1 MEIYNPSTERSSEG
15 VVLTTRSPRA
25 LVIDDDRYVLS
36 LLCDLLGSW
45 GYDVD
50 GVNSPA
56 EGIRRFQ
63 AAPYD
68 VIVTDLTMPGV
79 SGIDVVTRIRDENHT
94 VAVILFTASIG
105 DLDDARER
113 LQFTLL
119 RKPLEIETLR
129 RAVREAM
136 ARRPV

>member
-45 GYDVD
+45 GYEVD
-50 GVNSPA
+50 GVDSPA
-56 EGIRRFQ
+56 EGLRRFQ
-63 AAPYD
+63 AGPYD
-68 VIVTDLTMPGV
+68 VVVTDLTMPGV
-79 SGIDVVTRIRDENHT
+79 SGIDVVTRIRDDNHT
-94 VAVILFTASIG
+94 VGVILFTASTS

-129 RAVREAM
+129 RAVREAL

>member
-15 VVLTTRSPRA
+15 VVLSTRSPRA

-45 GYDVD
+45 GYEVD

-56 EGIRRFQ
+56 EGLRRFQ
-63 AAPYD
+63 AALYD

-79 SGIDVVTRIRDENHT
+79 SGIDVVTRIRDHDHK
-94 VAVILFTASIG
+94 VGVILFTGSAN

-129 RAVREAM
+129 RAVREALE
-136 ARRPV
+136 RRPV

>member
-1 MEIYNPSTERSSEG
+1 MDIYEASTKRSADG

-50 GVNSPA
+50 GVGSPA
-56 EGIRRFQ
+56 DGLRRFH
-63 AAPYD
+63 ASAYD
-68 VIVTDLTMPGV
+68 VVVTDLTMPGA
-79 SGIDVVTRIRDENHT
+79 SGIDVVTCIRDHNRA
-94 VAVILFTASIG
+94 VGVILFTASTS
-105 DLDDARER
+105 DLDDARDR
-113 LQFTLL
+113 LRFTLL

-129 RAVREAM
+129 RAVREALEP
-136 ARRPV
+136 RPV

>member
-1 MEIYNPSTERSSEG
+1 MNVYNSSSERTVDAVITTP
-15 VVLTTRSPRA
+15 VVRA

-50 GVNSPA
+50 GVGSPA
-56 EGIRRFQ
+56 EGLRRFQ
-63 AAPYD
+63 ERPYD
-68 VIVTDLTMPGV
+68 VVVTDLTMPGV
-79 SGIDVVTRIRDENHT
+79 NGIEVVARIRAENKT
-94 VAVILFTASIG
+94 VGVIVFTAATS

-113 LQFTLL
+113 LHFTLL

-129 RAVREAM
+129 RAVREALP
-136 ARRPV
+136 ARTV